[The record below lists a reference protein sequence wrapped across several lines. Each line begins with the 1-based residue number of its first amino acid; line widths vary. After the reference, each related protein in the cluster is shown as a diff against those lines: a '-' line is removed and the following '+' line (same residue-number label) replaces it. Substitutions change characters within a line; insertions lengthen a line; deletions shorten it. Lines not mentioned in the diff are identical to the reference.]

1 MNTEWLYWSVR
12 TDAFEIKLC
21 PSLSYSLLGETVFIV
36 LVFFVGEQ
44 LSLAPRDFVTQTAF
58 DSILSAKA
66 EVG

>member
-1 MNTEWLYWSVR
+1 MNTEWLHWSVR

-21 PSLSYSLLGETVFIV
+21 PSLSYFILGETVFIV
-36 LVFFVGEQ
+36 LVFFVWEQ